1 LQNRVFA
8 DAFENYEHLMD
19 FDRYRIYRRKKSKK
33 ESPVKNGQVVEGGSF
48 FGVGADFGLQGLA
61 SREPGTL
68 RFRLGIPSSGEP

>member
-1 LQNRVFA
+1 MFELLAA
-8 DAFENYEHLMD
+8 DADN
-19 FDRYRIYRRKKSKK
+19 